1 MQNVKGTF
9 DYVGAEQALRKKV
22 QSVIEA
28 NFELYDF
35 DSMETP
41 VLNEQELLASK
52 YAGGDEI
59 LKEMYQLSDQGN
71 RQLGLRYDL
80 TIPFAKVVALNPGL
94 EIPFK
99 RYEIGKV
106 FRDGPVK
113 RGRLREFIQCDA
125 DVVGIQGP
133 EAEAELMQ
141 LAATVFRQLGMD
153 VVITWNNRQFLSEL
167 LARLGVV
174 SADERLSVMLTLDKI
189 AKIGR
194 EGVQAELSTKGLD
207 DGVTRNIIG
216 LISMDNPTLGQLTAQ
231 FDLGASRGAEESAA
245 LQALIDQTG
254 LGLRCR
260 FDPFLSR
267 GLSFYTGTVYE
278 IFDKTGGYGSSLG
291 GGGRYDDIIGHLV
304 GREDLR
310 YPAVGLSFGM
320 ESIMELLLE
329 REMPVAPSYVLILPI
344 SREQTPLA
352 LQAAAKLR
360 SAEIRT
366 RVDASGRKLKK
377 SLTSAAS
384 KGIRYVIL
392 IGEAEAAQGQ
402 VRLKDMKEMTES
414 AMPIETAVL
423 TVRETSTVIVM
434 PVQQTDYARRP
445 ESEKE

>member
-22 QSVIEA
+22 QSVIEV

-35 DSMETP
+35 DSIETP
-41 VLNEQELLASK
+41 ILNEQELLASK
-52 YAGGDEI
+52 YAGGEEI

-94 EIPFK
+94 ELPFK

-141 LAATVFRQLGMD
+141 LASTVFRQLGMD
-153 VVITWNNRQFLSEL
+153 VVISWNNRQFLREL
-167 LARLGVV
+167 LACLGVAA
-174 SADERLSVMLTLDKI
+174 ADELSVMLTLDKI

-194 EGVQAELSTKGLD
+194 DGVQAELNSKGLD
-207 DGVTRNIIG
+207 AGVTRNIIG
-216 LISMDNPTLGQLTAQ
+216 LISMDNPTLEQLTVK
-231 FDLGASRGAEESAA
+231 FDLGASRGAEEAA
-245 LQALIDQTG
+245 VLQALIDETG
-254 LGLRCR
+254 LGLVCR

-278 IFDKTGGYGSSLG
+278 IFDETGLFGSSLG

-304 GREDLR
+304 GRDDLR

-329 REMPVAPSYVLILPI
+329 REMPTALGYVLVLPI
-344 SREQTPLA
+344 GKEQTSLA
-352 LQAAAKLR
+352 LKAAAKLR
-360 SAEIRT
+360 SAGIRT

-384 KGIRYVIL
+384 KGTRYVIL
-392 IGEAEAAQGQ
+392 IGDDEAAQGQ
-402 VRLKDMKEMTES
+402 VRLKDMRAMSES
-414 AMPIETAVL
+414 LISIEEAVY
-423 TVRETSTVIVM
+423 TI
-434 PVQQTDYARRP
+434 
-445 ESEKE
+445 EKSLP